1 MSKTVIIF
9 AHQMARNLAHKA
21 IDDAPDNYMMILTEK
36 TRTLEQNS
44 LLWAM
49 LTDVSRQVEW
59 YGRWL
64 TPEDWKHIFSAALHK
79 QDVVP
84 NLDGSGFVILGQ
96 STSKMTKKEFSDLV
110 ELIRAFG
117 AERGVKWTN
126 EQSTYSVQTRIGR
139 DRMRVV

>member
-1 MSKTVIIF
+1 MGKTIIIF
-9 AHQMARNLAHKA
+9 AHQMARQQAHKA
-21 IDDAPDNYMMILTEK
+21 VDAAPDNYMMIITEK

-44 LLWAM
+44 LLWAL
-49 LTDVSRQVEW
+49 LTDVSKQVEW

-96 STSKMTKKEFSDLV
+96 STSKMSKKEFSDLV

-117 AERGVKWTN
+117 AEREVKWTN
-126 EQSTYSVQTRIGR
+126 EQSTDNVQARTGR
-139 DRMRVV
+139 DRLRVV